1 MGLLHGLLMLEE
13 FNRLAFVYQFVR
25 FFCAISDTDFHG
37 LGYGLDLAFGH
48 IAVFVA
54 SVVYNFIDGLRF
66 QSLHIIHIFLASFAS
81 WCLHPFDEVLFP
93 VLPSFD
99 FDYYHSRLHF
109 ELLFRIVRVVLRCS
123 LALFGVSVRRC
134 ARLLHCYSGR

>member
-1 MGLLHGLLMLEE
+1 MLEE
-13 FNRLAFVYQFVR
+13 FDWLTFVYQLMC
-25 FFCAISDTDFHG
+25 FFLTIGNANFYGFDDG
-37 LGYGLDLAFGH
+37 LNLVFGH